1 MCVHGVSVSFQR
13 GRHEFW
19 VVSLS
24 DRLASSYRQEFIGL
38 VIALAPNKRGDR
50 GACERNGRRWLVATG
65 IDGRRGREGGGE
77 IWFNVP
83 MTLLSEAD
91 NRHGRHKGAVV
102 KFQLTKGDPKNRAE
116 SSSCNRGSRLFF
128 LLLSIYL
135 FIHSTKEMEVLFS
148 IRRRKKKKTWKEIQ
162 ENRKYEWNIRKFFSV
177 WCKERICSAW
187 CTSSI
192 IVRRVYQYLQI
203 AWQKSRSQV
212 IMFIRK
218 VTSFWKYR
226 FSIRRK

>member
-1 MCVHGVSVSFQR
+1 MRARCLGVFSTRQTWILSGLIIGSSGIQLPSRIHRTRNRAGSEQKGRSR
-13 GRHEFW
+13 GVREGW
-19 VVSLS
+19 KAMA
-24 DRLASSYRQEFIGL
+24 RCNWYRWKAGEG
-38 VIALAPNKRGDR
+38 
-50 GACERNGRRWLVATG
+50 
-65 IDGRRGREGGGE
+65 GGGE